1 MPQYRGM
8 PGPRSRS
15 VLVGEQGVGRVYGT
29 FGIASEMYIK
39 KISNKNQKT
48 KKENLEVLLITIQNQ

>member
-1 MPQYRGM
+1 M